1 MFAAIHIEL
10 ILPMWDLFFGHPGAG
25 RLQTLKSI
33 DLIAAEDAD
42 EEPLLPETID
52 DFRHITSYP
61 SKDEVI
67 EQFNVYVR
75 GPLRDNVLNSVGHEN
90 GICFKLCLVATLPLV
105 S

>member
-10 ILPMWDLFFGHPGAG
+10 ILPMWVLLC
-25 RLQTLKSI
+25 LQKLKSI
-33 DLIAAEDAD
+33 DLMAAEDAD
-42 EEPLLPETID
+42 EEPLLPETVD

-67 EQFNVYVR
+67 EQFNEYVR
-75 GPLRDNVLNSVGHEN
+75 GPLRDNVLNSVGQES
-90 GICFKLCLVATLPLV
+90 GISFKLCLVAILPLV